1 LGYTILKKKAKESL
15 VMMTILK
22 EESLYKTDVFTPKS
36 QFLEVGFLILP
47 SLILTGKI

>member
-15 VMMTILK
+15 VMTILK